1 VDGAAGRAA
10 AYILAASRR
19 GGATRKEIVMV
30 LDEQQRAGTATLAG
44 ERSASSGA
52 KPNAIL
58 GRWQRLSSQP
68 FGKLLFSIAVGRM
81 ARYTGSIKPRVQEL
95 RPGYARVR
103 MRDRRAVRNHL
114 QSVHAIALMNL
125 AEVTTGLA
133 MLAGMPDDARAIITN
148 LAIEYKK
155 KARGTLEA
163 ECAVAPPASNE
174 KREYVLEGVVRA
186 AAGDAVARATARWL
200 VGPR

>member
-1 VDGAAGRAA
+1 
-10 AYILAASRR
+10 
-19 GGATRKEIVMV
+19 MV
-30 LDEQQRAGTATLAG
+30 LDEQARTQTEAEAAPSETGDTAIGT
-44 ERSASSGA
+44 SANSTPSTG
-52 KPNAIL
+52 PSTAIL
-58 GRWQRLSSQP
+58 RRWQRLSRWP
-68 FGKLLFSIAVGRM
+68 LGKLLFSIAVGRM
-81 ARYTGSIKPRVQEL
+81 ARYTGTIEPRVQEL
-95 RPGYARVR
+95 RPGYARIR
-103 MRDRRAVRNHL
+103 MRDRPAVRNHL

-163 ECAVAPPASNE
+163 ECAVETPRSNE
-174 KREYVLEGVVRA
+174 RREYVLEGVVCDQ
-186 AAGDAVARATARWL
+186 AGDEVARATARWL